1 MELLSIPQAAA
12 RLNLST
18 ALLRRYCKQG
28 RLGVKVGG
36 RWIIAADDLD
46 GFAKLPRPTG
56 YPKGKP
62 RGEK

>member
-1 MELLSIPQAAA
+1 MTNLLSIPEAAA
-12 RLNLST
+12 RLGVST

-36 RWIIAADDLD
+36 RWVIPTEQLD
-46 GFAKLPRPTG
+46 EFAKAPRPAG

-62 RGEK
+62 RQ